1 MSNYYSISRNCCL
14 YSLNFA
20 LMLRQV
26 TTILLILTL
35 CCTTVA
41 CGSSS
46 NQTQSPSANNSS
58 VRRESNQ
65 VSSGRYEVQQA
76 TYDDGD
82 GTYTLMLLNT
92 PGGTSPLF
100 RTTNLQMAR
109 LTEED
114 IAKGEKTAVEINGDQ
129 ATLYMTED
137 FKIENDGKLNK
148 IR

>member
-1 MSNYYSISRNCCL
+1 MSNYYSISQNCCL

-26 TTILLILTL
+26 TTIFLILTL
-35 CCTTVA
+35 CWTTVA

-92 PGGTSPLF
+92 PAGTSPLF
-100 RTTNLQMAR
+100 RTTN
-109 LTEED
+109 
-114 IAKGEKTAVEINGDQ
+114 
-129 ATLYMTED
+129 
-137 FKIENDGKLNK
+137 
-148 IR
+148 

>member
-1 MSNYYSISRNCCL
+1 MSNYYSTSPNYCL

-26 TTILLILTL
+26 TTIFLILTL

-58 VRRESNQ
+58 VRQQSNQ

-109 LTEED
+109 LTDED
-114 IAKGEKTAVEINGDQ
+114 IAKG
-129 ATLYMTED
+129 
-137 FKIENDGKLNK
+137 
-148 IR
+148 